1 MTNKTTHGHDM
12 DQHIKSSEALIDK
25 YKKPVMAGLA
35 VVVVAVAGFFLYK
48 SFILEPK
55 NQKANEALFKGEQYF
70 AMNDYDKALKGDST
84 GYKGFIYIAE
94 EYSSTKAGNLARL
107 YAGMSYAQSGNYQE
121 AVKYLESYDECDD
134 EMITP
139 AAVGVLGNCY
149 AQLNQLDKATETL
162 LKAAEMADNTT
173 LSPMYL
179 QQAGEIFESQGNT
192 DKALNCYKEIKNKYP
207 QSMQAVEIDKYI
219 ERLSK

>member
-1 MTNKTTHGHDM
+1 M
-12 DQHIKSSEALIDK
+12 DHHIKSSEALIDK

-70 AMNDYDKALKGDST
+70 AMNDYERALKGDST

-121 AVKYLESYDECDD
+121 AVKYLESYDKCDD

-162 LKAAEMADNTT
+162 LKAAEMADNNT
-173 LSPMYL
+173 LTPMYL

-192 DKALNCYKEIKNKYP
+192 DKALNCYNEIKNKYP

>member
-12 DQHIKSSEALIDK
+12 DHHLKSSEALIDK

-35 VVVVAVAGFFLYK
+35 VVVIAVAGFFLYK

-207 QSMQAVEIDKYI
+207 QSMQAVEVDKYI

>member
-94 EYSSTKAGNLARL
+94 EYSNTKAGNLARL

-149 AQLNQLDKATETL
+149 AQLNQLDKATATL

-192 DKALNCYKEIKNKYP
+192 DKAMNCYKEIKNKYP

>member
-94 EYSSTKAGNLARL
+94 EYSNTKAGNLARL

-162 LKAAEMADNTT
+162 LKAADMADNTT

-192 DKALNCYKEIKNKYP
+192 DKAMNCYKEIKNKYP
-207 QSMQAVEIDKYI
+207 QSIQAVEIDKYI

>member
-1 MTNKTTHGHDM
+1 M
-12 DQHIKSSEALIDK
+12 DHHIKSSEALIDK

-70 AMNDYDKALKGDST
+70 AMNDYERALKGDST

-107 YAGMSYAQSGNYQE
+107 YAGISYAQSGNYQE
-121 AVKYLESYDECDD
+121 AVKYLESYDKCDD

-162 LKAAEMADNTT
+162 LKAAEMADNNT
-173 LSPMYL
+173 LTPMYL

-192 DKALNCYKEIKNKYP
+192 DKALNCYNEIKNKYP
-207 QSMQAVEIDKYI
+207 QSMQAVEIDKYV

>member
-1 MTNKTTHGHDM
+1 M

-25 YKKPVMAGLA
+25 YKKHVMAGLA

-94 EYSSTKAGNLARL
+94 EYSNTKAGNLARL

-192 DKALNCYKEIKNKYP
+192 DKAMNCYKEIKNKYP

>member
-12 DQHIKSSEALIDK
+12 DHHIKSSEALIDK

-70 AMNDYDKALKGDST
+70 AMNDYERALKGDST

-121 AVKYLESYDECDD
+121 AVKYLESYDKCDD

-162 LKAAEMADNTT
+162 LKAAEMADNNT
-173 LSPMYL
+173 LTPMYL

>member
-12 DQHIKSSEALIDK
+12 DHHIKSSEALIDK

-48 SFILEPK
+48 SFILVPK

-70 AMNDYDKALKGDST
+70 AMNDYERALKGDST

-121 AVKYLESYDECDD
+121 AVKYLESYDKCDD

-162 LKAAEMADNTT
+162 LKAAEMADNNT
-173 LSPMYL
+173 LTPMYL

-192 DKALNCYKEIKNKYP
+192 DKALNCYNEIKNKYP

>member
-12 DQHIKSSEALIDK
+12 DHHLKNSEALIDK
-25 YKKPVMAGLA
+25 YKKPLMVGLA
-35 VVVVAVAGFFLYK
+35 VVVVAVAGFFLYR
-48 SFILEPK
+48 SFILEPR

-84 GYKGFIYIAE
+84 GYKGFLYIAD
-94 EYSSTKAGNLARL
+94 EYSSTDAGNLARL

-121 AVKYLESYDECDD
+121 AVKYLESYDQCDD

-139 AAVGVLGNCY
+139 AAVGMLGNCY
-149 AQLNQLDKATETL
+149 AHLNQLDKATETL
-162 LKAAEMADNTT
+162 QKAAQMADNNT

-179 QQAGEIFESQGNT
+179 LQAGEIFESQGNN
-192 DKALNCYKEIKNKYP
+192 DKALNCYNEIKNKYP
-207 QSMQAVEIDKYI
+207 QSMQAVDIVKYI

>member
-121 AVKYLESYDECDD
+121 AVKYLESYDKCDD

-162 LKAAEMADNTT
+162 LKAAEMADNNT
-173 LSPMYL
+173 LTPMYL
-179 QQAGEIFESQGNT
+179 QQAGEIFESQGNS
-192 DKALNCYKEIKNKYP
+192 DKALNCYNEIKNKYP

>member
-192 DKALNCYKEIKNKYP
+192 DKAMNCYKEIKNKYP

>member
-94 EYSSTKAGNLARL
+94 EYSNTKAGNLARL

-162 LKAAEMADNTT
+162 LKAADMADNTT

-192 DKALNCYKEIKNKYP
+192 DKAMNCYKEIKNKYP

>member
-1 MTNKTTHGHDM
+1 M

-70 AMNDYDKALKGDST
+70 AMNDYDKALKGDNT

>member
-35 VVVVAVAGFFLYK
+35 VVVVTVAGFFLYK

>member
-1 MTNKTTHGHDM
+1 M

-94 EYSSTKAGNLARL
+94 EYSNTKAGNLARL

-162 LKAAEMADNTT
+162 LKAADMADNTT

-192 DKALNCYKEIKNKYP
+192 DKAMNCYKEIKNKYP

>member
-94 EYSSTKAGNLARL
+94 EYSNTKAGNLARL

-192 DKALNCYKEIKNKYP
+192 DKAMNCYKEIKNKYP

>member
-12 DQHIKSSEALIDK
+12 DHHIKSSEALIDK

-70 AMNDYDKALKGDST
+70 AMNDYERALKGDST

-121 AVKYLESYDECDD
+121 AVKYLESYDKCDD

-139 AAVGVLGNCY
+139 AAVCVLGNCY

-162 LKAAEMADNTT
+162 LKAAEMADNNT
-173 LSPMYL
+173 LTPMYL

-192 DKALNCYKEIKNKYP
+192 DKALNCYNEIKNKYP

>member
-35 VVVVAVAGFFLYK
+35 VVVIAVAGFFLYK

-207 QSMQAVEIDKYI
+207 QSMQAVEVDKYI

>member
-12 DQHIKSSEALIDK
+12 DHHIKSSEALIDK

-70 AMNDYDKALKGDST
+70 AMNDYERALKGDST

-121 AVKYLESYDECDD
+121 AVKYLESYDKCDD

-162 LKAAEMADNTT
+162 LKAAEMADNNT
-173 LSPMYL
+173 LTPMYL

-192 DKALNCYKEIKNKYP
+192 DKALNCYNEINNKYP

>member
-1 MTNKTTHGHDM
+1 M

-162 LKAAEMADNTT
+162 LKAADMADNTT

-192 DKALNCYKEIKNKYP
+192 DKAMNCYKEIKNKYP

>member
-1 MTNKTTHGHDM
+1 M
-12 DQHIKSSEALIDK
+12 
-25 YKKPVMAGLA
+25 
-35 VVVVAVAGFFLYK
+35 
-48 SFILEPK
+48 
-55 NQKANEALFKGEQYF
+55 
-70 AMNDYDKALKGDST
+70 
-84 GYKGFIYIAE
+84 
-94 EYSSTKAGNLARL
+94 
-107 YAGMSYAQSGNYQE
+107 
-121 AVKYLESYDECDD
+121 KYLESYDKCDD

-162 LKAAEMADNTT
+162 LKAAEMADNNT
-173 LSPMYL
+173 LTPMYL

-192 DKALNCYKEIKNKYP
+192 DKALNCYNEIKNKYP

>member
-12 DQHIKSSEALIDK
+12 DHHIKSSEALIDK

-70 AMNDYDKALKGDST
+70 AMNDYERALKGDST

-121 AVKYLESYDECDD
+121 AVKYLESYDKCDD

-139 AAVGVLGNCY
+139 AAVGALGNCY

-162 LKAAEMADNTT
+162 LKAAEMADNNT
-173 LSPMYL
+173 LTPMYL

-192 DKALNCYKEIKNKYP
+192 DKALNCYNEIKNKYP

>member
-1 MTNKTTHGHDM
+1 M
-12 DQHIKSSEALIDK
+12 DHHIKSSEALIDK

-70 AMNDYDKALKGDST
+70 AMNDYERALKGDST

-121 AVKYLESYDECDD
+121 AVKYLESYDKCDD

-162 LKAAEMADNTT
+162 LKAAEMADNNT
-173 LSPMYL
+173 LTPMYL

-192 DKALNCYKEIKNKYP
+192 DKALNCYNEIKSKYP

>member
-1 MTNKTTHGHDM
+1 M
-12 DQHIKSSEALIDK
+12 DHHIKSSEALIDK

-70 AMNDYDKALKGDST
+70 AMNDYERALKGDST

-121 AVKYLESYDECDD
+121 AVKYLESYDKCDD

-162 LKAAEMADNTT
+162 LKAAEMADNNT
-173 LSPMYL
+173 LTPMYL

-192 DKALNCYKEIKNKYP
+192 DKALNCYNEIKNKYP
-207 QSMQAVEIDKYI
+207 QSMQAVEIEKYI

>member
-12 DQHIKSSEALIDK
+12 DHHLKSSEALIDK

-192 DKALNCYKEIKNKYP
+192 AKALNCYKEIKNKYP

>member
-1 MTNKTTHGHDM
+1 M

-94 EYSSTKAGNLARL
+94 EYSNTKAGNLARL

>member
-12 DQHIKSSEALIDK
+12 DHHIKSSEALIDK

-70 AMNDYDKALKGDST
+70 AMNDYERALKGDST

-121 AVKYLESYDECDD
+121 AVKYLESYDKCDD

-162 LKAAEMADNTT
+162 LKAAEMADNNT
-173 LSPMYL
+173 LTPMYL

-192 DKALNCYKEIKNKYP
+192 DKALNCYNEIKNKYP